1 VTSAVSA
8 RPGQGVHAA
17 GVALLLALACG
28 SITEAPPQAVF
39 LYKGAGDQQAAEVAT
54 NLAQPLVVEI
64 RDASGS
70 PVKGVRV
77 QFASDA
83 RGSRSTLAESDSL
96 GRAWVWWQL
105 GELAGPQVIRASLD
119 VPNVS
124 GETRFDAL
132 ALPGPPAAVVV
143 ISGLILVA
151 LPGTELDTLDV
162 LVTDRFTNPAANVSL
177 SWTIEA
183 GSGTIRALSDRTDSK
198 GRARAIWKLG
208 AGTGAQSVLV
218 AAGNTTHRIRAAIAP
233 VFSAVQVVSGSDHSC
248 ALTADGVAHCWGS
261 NSSGQLGIGSRDRG
275 PHVLPAVVQ
284 TSMRFKS
291 LTAGVVHTCGLALDG
306 TTWCWGDNRA
316 QQVGSM
322 STDVATTP
330 ARLTTGPA
338 FSMLAAGGFHTCGLT
353 SDGVAYCWG
362 DDSLGQLGRGTDRSE
377 VQMVF
382 EFGHTNPEPVAGSLV
397 FSSIA
402 ANWSSTCG
410 VTTSGTS
417 YCWGENSYL
426 ILGSDVS
433 QKCRI
438 GNRSEYSYDEVFVSN
453 NDCSTSPLRV
463 ATSTSVAS
471 LAMDQHGVCAHLT
484 SSEVACW
491 GRYLRP
497 TVIPSARVSSLWS
510 SGDDVCGV
518 TIDDTVACWRSYAPF
533 PRSDPLGGRMLVD
546 LNTSGRHTCGLTRP
560 PESAVYC
567 WGTNYSG
574 ELGDGTTTQRDLP
587 VAVIWPYSSYPIR

>member
-1 VTSAVSA
+1 
-8 RPGQGVHAA
+8 
-17 GVALLLALACG
+17 
-28 SITEAPPQAVF
+28 
-39 LYKGAGDQQAAEVAT
+39 
-54 NLAQPLVVEI
+54 
-64 RDASGS
+64 
-70 PVKGVRV
+70 
-77 QFASDA
+77 
-83 RGSRSTLAESDSL
+83 
-96 GRAWVWWQL
+96 
-105 GELAGPQVIRASLD
+105 
-119 VPNVS
+119 
-124 GETRFDAL
+124 
-132 ALPGPPAAVVV
+132 
-143 ISGLILVA
+143 
-151 LPGTELDTLDV
+151 
-162 LVTDRFTNPAANVSL
+162 
-177 SWTIEA
+177 
-183 GSGTIRALSDRTDSK
+183 
-198 GRARAIWKLG
+198 
-208 AGTGAQSVLV
+208 
-218 AAGNTTHRIRAAIAP
+218 
-233 VFSAVQVVSGSDHSC
+233 
-248 ALTADGVAHCWGS
+248 
-261 NSSGQLGIGSRDRG
+261 
-275 PHVLPAVVQ
+275 
-284 TSMRFKS
+284 
-291 LTAGVVHTCGLALDG
+291 
-306 TTWCWGDNRA
+306 
-316 QQVGSM
+316 
-322 STDVATTP
+322 
-330 ARLTTGPA
+330 
-338 FSMLAAGGFHTCGLT
+338 MLAAGGFHTCGLT